1 MATDFCVR
9 GTRQL
14 VFSELKVK
22 KVEKKYMERLA
33 DFYGCSNRR
42 PAPPGRKSRG
52 CIFCG
57 FGNDIIA
64 LGGFVFCNESGAKLA
79 FHERCLMSARGILMV
94 ARKHRRDFTNFF
106 YEYALDSFVK
116 WLRENSSQ
124 KCTACQRSFATV
136 ECQGSTSCDK
146 RMHVP
151 CALKSGWRF
160 DHERM
165 RSFCDEHLQ
174 LKEMEQ
180 LVMTKLVT
188 KKRCDEREKK
198 CLICM
203 EAVEQQMSH
212 KKVVVT
218 GCCGIRYYHYDCVQ
232 EYAYSRGSDVQCMH
246 CNKSGR
252 DKDAFQD
259 KLSVQDIFVPDW
271 IADFED
277 LIDDRVCY
285 RCGKAT
291 RLTFCTQCGD
301 AVHAKCEP
309 GVVDETW
316 TCPRC
321 RPAAV
326 NVDDTKENRKTA
338 EENKKLKGRVWK
350 KNDHAVWKS
359 TGDCEE
365 GTPSSSKRQL
375 LAEEEGKPGMK
386 RTKLNRT
393 VSTENILRQSTSES
407 LRDRPVGLKPDMA
420 HVATS
425 GVSDTTPLRRYE
437 NAGSKGRSSPS
448 QAINKPSVQNSMN
461 DANVGQSAVG
471 CSDAVRIEKGGSQE
485 RCANCKRYTARM
497 EDCDRRFLANFCER
511 FLNAATD
518 GRYIVAVH
526 KTHKISK

>member
-1 MATDFCVR
+1 MSKERDEICVMHLLARLGMPEASNALDLVPETHPFPIVFGRFSSEVILTTMATDFCVR

-42 PAPPGRKSRG
+42 PAPPG
-52 CIFCG
+52 
-57 FGNDIIA
+57 
-64 LGGFVFCNESGAKLA
+64 
-79 FHERCLMSARGILMV
+79 
-94 ARKHRRDFTNFF
+94 
-106 YEYALDSFVK
+106 
-116 WLRENSSQ
+116 
-124 KCTACQRSFATV
+124 
-136 ECQGSTSCDK
+136 
-146 RMHVP
+146 
-151 CALKSGWRF
+151 
-160 DHERM
+160 

-212 KKVVVT
+212 KK
-218 GCCGIRYYHYDCVQ
+218 

-448 QAINKPSVQNSMN
+448 QAINKPSVQNVLKFEYWSCYGEIHREKVDVSEQGAETAKPPFFLSLDTVPFGGLMGVLKRFLASAAFLVTSLLMSCPRAVTFDLLSQRFVLSMS

-471 CSDAVRIEKGGSQE
+471 CSDAVRIEKGGSQVS
-485 RCANCKRYTARM
+485 
-497 EDCDRRFLANFCER
+497 FF
-511 FLNAATD
+511 
-518 GRYIVAVH
+518 AVFGYVVG
-526 KTHKISK
+526 